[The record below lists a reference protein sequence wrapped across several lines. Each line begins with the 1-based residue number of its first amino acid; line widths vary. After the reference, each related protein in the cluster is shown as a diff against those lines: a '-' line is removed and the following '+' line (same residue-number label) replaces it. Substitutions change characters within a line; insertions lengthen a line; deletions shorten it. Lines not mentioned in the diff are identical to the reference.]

1 MYIHFSDVVRSSFCI
16 FKDGNI
22 LFDRILCDVPCSGDG
37 TLRKNPDLWKK
48 WNPGHAFSLQSIQ
61 LRIATRGI
69 QLLAPGGLMVYSTCS
84 MNPIENESVV
94 AQLLQTFQGQI
105 SLVDVSDQL
114 PGLKTKPG
122 LSKWCVIGKNQE
134 VYHSCEDIPST
145 LQSTIRP
152 HMFPPSTDVLE
163 TLNLHRWSVDILQIT
178 LCNHFF

>member
-1 MYIHFSDVVRSSFCI
+1 LFVFL
-16 FKDGNI
+16 KDGNI
-22 LFDRILCDVPCSGDG
+22 SFDRILCDVPCSGDG

-94 AQLLQTFQGQI
+94 AQLLQIFQGQI
-105 SLVDVSDQL
+105 SLVDISDQL
-114 PGLKTKPG
+114 PGLKTKSG
-122 LSKWCVIGKNQE
+122 LNQWCIIGKNQE
-134 VYHSCEDIPST
+134 VYHSFEDIPST

-152 HMFPPSTDVLE
+152 HMFPPSKDVLE
-163 TLNLHRWSVDILQIT
+163 TLHLNRW
-178 LCNHFF
+178 

>member
-1 MYIHFSDVVRSSFCI
+1 MYILFYSDLSFPI
-16 FKDGNI
+16 LFYLFQDGNI
-22 LFDRILCDVPCSGDG
+22 SFDRILCDVPCSGDG

-105 SLVDVSDQL
+105 SLVDISDKL
-114 PGLKTKPG
+114 PGLRTKPG
-122 LSKWCVIGKNQE
+122 LNQWCIIGKNQE
-134 VYHSCEDIPST
+134 IYNSFEDVPKN
-145 LQSTIRP
+145 LQSLIRP
-152 HMFPPSTDVLE
+152 NMFSPSNDVLE
-163 TLNLHRWSVDILQIT
+163 TLHLERW
-178 LCNHFF
+178 